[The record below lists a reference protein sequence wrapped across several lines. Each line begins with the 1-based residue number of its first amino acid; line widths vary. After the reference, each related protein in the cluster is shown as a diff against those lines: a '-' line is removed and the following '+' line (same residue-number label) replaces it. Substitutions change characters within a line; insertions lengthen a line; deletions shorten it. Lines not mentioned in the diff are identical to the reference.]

1 MEYLLHEND
10 QYELFFLIKQGK
22 STTNLV
28 KALMSKYQSNDLL

>member
-28 KALMSKYQSNDLL
+28 KDLEIFVIL